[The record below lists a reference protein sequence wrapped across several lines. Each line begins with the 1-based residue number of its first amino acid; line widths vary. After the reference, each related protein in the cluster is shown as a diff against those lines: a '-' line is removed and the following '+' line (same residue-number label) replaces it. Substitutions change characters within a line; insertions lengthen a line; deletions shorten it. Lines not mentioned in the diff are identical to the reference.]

1 MTENGGK
8 HETNGRLKTRT
19 WILLFG
25 VFAVLCAAAILWMNG
40 FSKGSV
46 AEIVQNGVTV
56 RRIDLSRVTAAET
69 FTVEDGE
76 GGYNVITV
84 EPGRI
89 AVSDANCRDRVCVH
103 YGWLSKSRIP
113 ILCIPHKLMIR
124 ISGSD
129 GGPDAVSY

>member
-1 MTENGGK
+1 
-8 HETNGRLKTRT
+8 
-19 WILLFG
+19 
-25 VFAVLCAAAILWMNG
+25 
-40 FSKGSV
+40 
-46 AEIVQNGVTV
+46 
-56 RRIDLSRVTAAET
+56 VTAAET